1 MKRIIACVLTLTVF
15 VSGCCSC
22 VAEKTKKDKILLV
35 ASFYPV
41 YIFTLNIVDGI
52 DDFTVK
58 CMAEQNVGC
67 LHDYQILSKDA
78 RLISDA
84 DAFIINGAG
93 MEEFLEDVYM
103 SVDNIKVIDSSK
115 NVEVIESCEKEHH
128 EENGHHHNHNVNS
141 HIWMS
146 VKNATI
152 QCENIAEELSEM
164 YPEYKEQI
172 EKNKFGYIER
182 LENLHNEL
190 KAEAEKIKGKN
201 IITFHESFDYFAN
214 DYSFNILAKVE
225 SHEGGEPSAKGL
237 AELTEI
243 IKENNVTVLFVELDY
258 KGSAA
263 TVLSNE
269 TGVEICVLNPVIN
282 GDESLTAYEDIMRGN
297 MNVVLKAVS

>member
-1 MKRIIACVLTLTVF
+1 MKRITAVILVISVLLTV
-15 VSGCCSC
+15 CCSC
-22 VAEKTKKDKILLV
+22 KAEKNTNDKILLV

-52 DDFTVK
+52 DEFTVE

-78 RLISDA
+78 RLISDS
-84 DAFIINGAG
+84 DVFIINGAG

-103 SVDNIKVIDSSK
+103 SVDDVKVIDSSK
-115 NVEVIESCEKEHH
+115 NIEVLEVCHEEHH
-128 EENGHHHNHNVNS
+128 EDDEHHHNHNVNS

-146 VKNATI
+146 VKNAII
-152 QCENIAEELSEM
+152 QCENIAYELSEM
-164 YPEYKEQI
+164 YPDYKEQI
-172 EKNKFGYIER
+172 EKNKIRYIGR
-182 LENLHNEL
+182 LEKLHSEL
-190 KAEAEKIKGKN
+190 KTEAEKIKDKN

-214 DYSFNILAKVE
+214 EYSFNILAKVE

-243 IKENNVTVLFVELDY
+243 IKEQNVTVLFVESDY

-269 TGVEICVLNPVIN
+269 TGVEICVINPVIN
-282 GDESLTAYEDIMRGN
+282 GADTLTSYEDIMREN
-297 MNVVLKAVS
+297 LKAVS